1 MTAASKVKPRPAATT
16 EPTKAP
22 ASTALAPVSP
32 AKIRAN
38 RANAAL
44 STGPRSPEGKRI
56 ARWNAMRH
64 GVLSS
69 SCVLPDESGADFAAL
84 RDHLRADLR
93 PVGAVEELLTD
104 RIVSFAWRLRRL
116 GRVEGEILRWAKAE
130 AERIRHHGLARQ
142 EWEDEKRRA
151 QAALKG
157 ERRTFKYQDTHT
169 ESGRKRRKPV
179 ERIGFHPVPAVGDLE
194 YSFEIGSAARIS
206 TLTKDEK
213 EGLDNYREADKCL
226 RYGAIKA
233 ADEQEKADKCARY
246 ERDSDET
253 ALGRAF
259 MLDQT
264 DKALDKLTRYE
275 TTTDRAMRRTLE
287 QLLQLQA
294 SRGAGGVVLDAGG
307 DGTE

>member
-1 MTAASKVKPRPAATT
+1 MTDTKTIPNATT
-16 EPTKAP
+16 TTLAADAHAE
-22 ASTALAPVSP
+22 ALATVSP

-56 ARWNAMRH
+56 TRWNAMRH
-64 GVLSS
+64 GVLSTAM
-69 SCVLPDESGADFAAL
+69 VLADESEADFRAL
-84 RDHLRADLR
+84 RDHLRADLA

-104 RIVSFAWRLRRL
+104 RIVSLAWRLRRL

-130 AERIRHHGLARQ
+130 ADRIRHHGLSRK
-142 EWEDEKRRA
+142 EWEDEKKRA
-151 QAALKG
+151 EAALKG
-157 ERRTFKYQDTHT
+157 ERRTFKYQDVYS

-179 ERIGFHPVPAVGDLE
+179 ERWGFHPVPAVDSLDFSLE
-194 YSFEIGSAARIS
+194 VSGAARMS
-206 TLTKDEK
+206 KTTEGK
-213 EGLDNYREADKCL
+213 EGEDNFTEAYKCL

-246 ERDSDET
+246 ERDADET
-253 ALGRAF
+253 ALGRGF
-259 MLDQT
+259 MLEST

-275 TTTDRAMRRTLE
+275 TTTDRALHRTLE

-294 SRGAGGVVLDAGG
+294 SRGAGGVVLDAEAERH
-307 DGTE
+307 GTE